1 MPLTGKNS
9 SLIGFYDRVSRCQQI
24 LMNGQMLIVVCI
36 FLVLGGKE
44 YKSYTTLHP
53 KSALQQEKEAKIAAS
68 LYSKS
73 NDKGK
78 ALYVGN
84 LTWVGFLFCFVLVLY
99 TVTCYQKIWVYVSFD
114 KSVFVVQ
121 ILSFLDF
128 VTRALSYSFI
138 LLLPSFHYLFHLGLK
153 VLLLSA

>member
-1 MPLTGKNS
+1 MAANVLVKQDESGPQGDVDLYAGVDEFGSAANPNEGPEAAYS
-9 SLIGFYDRVSRCQQI
+9 ADLYEDVIHQQGI
-24 LMNGQMLIVVCI
+24 PGANGQEQLMGEGVP
-36 FLVLGGKE
+36 GGKE

-84 LTWVGFLFCFVLVLY
+84 LTWWTTDEELAGAIQGCG
-99 TVTCYQKIWVYVSFD
+99 VTDLINIKFFENRANGQSKGYV
-114 KSVFVVQ
+114 K
-121 ILSFLDF
+121 L
-128 VTRALSYSFI
+128 
-138 LLLPSFHYLFHLGLK
+138 
-153 VLLLSA
+153 